1 MSAGQ
6 DPTPIRRGLAGRVL
20 GDRYRVTRMVSAGA
34 NTLIA
39 DAEDLEVQRAVTV
52 KLVRPEWAESE
63 EFRGRF
69 ATAMRKMSTLSNQHI
84 AAVYDW
90 GEEEVGKRTTVYAVV
105 EHLSGGSLRDLF
117 DRGRY
122 LDPSQALVVGLE
134 ACRGLDYAHREGLV
148 HTELT
153 PSKLV
158 FGDDRRLRI
167 VDFGLAQLLGAEDWS
182 EPATVATHVA
192 RYSSPEQALAKP
204 LDGKTD
210 VYSLALIL
218 VEAVTGKVPF
228 AERSTVA
235 TLSARVGRLMPAS
248 ADLGQLAAVLEKAGR
263 PDPADRSTA
272 AELGRSLVRAAETLP
287 RPKPIPILAMAPF
300 VDDPNRMR
308 RPNDPTG
315 GIARPDD
322 APAPAVLA
330 APTVATTP
338 EEQAAD
344 ASLVAAG
351 VARTGGG
358 DALPP
363 PAEPPAAVL
372 YDGDADRTK
381 DELAELG
388 RPVAAVEAPPL
399 VEEAAPAPEPPPP
412 QRRRRRWL
420 PWVIALAVLAA
431 LAGLALLALQLF
443 EVPTHPVPALVG
455 LDEAAARAQTA
466 EFDWDIDIQTER
478 SDEQPAVGAIIRTAP
493 VAGEELAEGEPF
505 LVIVSEGPEFRQ
517 LPELANLT
525 RAEAETALAE
535 LSLVALPATEQ
546 HDEVVPPGSV
556 ISWSVP
562 ADPSLGVGG
571 DVLPGAEVAIV
582 VSSGPAPRT
591 VPELAGQT
599 TEAASAALAAI
610 QLVPAVAEP
619 VFSDTIPTG
628 SVVSID
634 PVAGTQLE
642 RGATVT
648 MVPSKGVD
656 LVTMPNLSGLTLAQ
670 AQESLTAAGLQ
681 VGALLGNS
689 QGLFVSAT
697 VAGDPADPGEQF
709 RRGTAI
715 DMVFF

>member
-39 DAEDLEVQRAVTV
+39 DAEDLEVERAVTV

-69 ATAMRKMSTLSNQHI
+69 TAAMRKMSKLSNQHI

-90 GEEEVGKRTTVYAVV
+90 GEEEIGKRTTVYAVV

-272 AELGRSLVRAAETLP
+272 ADLGRSLVRVAETLP
-287 RPKPIPILAMAPF
+287 RPKPIPIVVMSPF
-300 VDDPNRMR
+300 VGDPSRMR

-322 APAPAVLA
+322 APAPAVVVA
-330 APTVATTP
+330 SATATTP

-344 ASLVAAG
+344 ASLIAAG
-351 VARTGGG
+351 VARTGG
-358 DALPP
+358 DSLPP

-372 YDGDADRTK
+372 YDGDADRTT

-388 RPVAAVEAPPL
+388 RPVAAVEAPP
-399 VEEAAPAPEPPPP
+399 VVPEAAPPPAEAPPPP
-412 QRRRRRWL
+412 APRRRRRWL
-420 PWVIALAVLAA
+420 AWVIALAVFAA
-431 LAGLALLALQLF
+431 LAGLALLARQLF

-455 LDEAAARAQTA
+455 LDEAAAHAQTA

-478 SDEQPAVGAIIRTAP
+478 SDEQPTVGAIIRTAP
-493 VAGEELAEGEPF
+493 IAGDELAEGEPF

-517 LPELANLT
+517 LPDIANLT

-535 LSLVALPATEQ
+535 LSLVALPATDQ

-562 ADPSLGVGG
+562 SDPSLGVGG
-571 DVLPGAEVAIV
+571 DVLPGAEVALV

-599 TEAASAALAAI
+599 TEAATAALEAI
-610 QLVPAVAEP
+610 QLVPAVAEA

-634 PVAGTQLE
+634 PVAGTQLD
-642 RGATVT
+642 A
-648 MVPSKGVD
+648 VPPSRWSRPRAS
-656 LVTMPNLSGLTLAQ
+656 TSSPCPTS
-670 AQESLTAAGLQ
+670 AA
-681 VGALLGNS
+681 S
-689 QGLFVSAT
+689 
-697 VAGDPADPGEQF
+697 PWP
-709 RRGTAI
+709 RRRRH
-715 DMVFF
+715 